1 MVLYSIGH
9 SNVEIGVFLDLL
21 RRHNIETLVDSRSQP
36 YSRYSPQFNKEALS
50 RATTEAGVDY
60 VYMGDALGGRPEGG
74 EFYYGSGKVDYA
86 LLAESPSYLSGI
98 DRLLDLAKTR
108 RVAFLCSEAD
118 FKNCHRYKLIT
129 RTLVGR
135 GVDVSH
141 ITHSG
146 ELVDSHQSEFEPDQL
161 SLF

>member
-9 SNVEIGVFLDLL
+9 SNVEIEVFLDLL
-21 RRHNIETLVDSRSQP
+21 RRHNVETLVDSRSQP

-50 RATTEAGVDY
+50 RSTAAAGMDY
-60 VYMGDALGGRPEGG
+60 VYMGEALGGRPEGD
-74 EFYYGSGKVDYA
+74 EFYYGSGKVDYEQ
-86 LLAESPSYLSGI
+86 LAASPAYLSGI
-98 DRLLDLAKTR
+98 EQLLNLAQSR

-118 FKNCHRYKLIT
+118 YRNCHRYKLIT

-135 GVDVSH
+135 GVEVSH

-146 ELVDSHQSEFEPDQL
+146 ELVASNRSEFEPDQL